1 MMKKNKIFQI
11 CAVGLIIDQ
20 FIKFLV
26 TYNMKLGSII
36 TIIPNFFEIYYLQNK
51 GAAFSSFQGMRYVL
65 ILVSLIIFFG
75 MLIHIKNTNI
85 TNKVEIISLGFIM
98 GGLIGNLIDRILYSY
113 VIDYLSFT
121 FFGYSFAVFNFADSL
136 IVIGVILL
144 VIEIIR
150 SDINEYK
157 SRRRKD

>member
-1 MMKKNKIFQI
+1 MMKKDKIFQI
-11 CAVGLIIDQ
+11 CAAGLIIDQ

-65 ILVSLIIFFG
+65 ILVSLIILFG

-85 TNKVEIISLGFIM
+85 TKKVEIISLGFIM
-98 GGLIGNLIDRILYSY
+98 GGLIGNLIDRILYGY

-121 FFGYSFAVFNFADSL
+121 FFGYSFAVFNFADIL
-136 IVIGVILL
+136 ITSGVYIY
-144 VIEIIR
+144 II
-150 SDINEYK
+150 SCIKEEFK
-157 SRRRKD
+157 EK

>member
-1 MMKKNKIFQI
+1 MKKDKIYQI
-11 CAVGLIIDQ
+11 CAVGLMIDQ

-26 TYNMKLGSII
+26 VNNMKLGSII
-36 TIIPNFFEIYYLQNK
+36 TVIPNFFEIYYLQNK
-51 GAAFSSFQGMRYVL
+51 GAAFSSFMGMRYIL
-65 ILVSLIIFFG
+65 ILISFIIFFG
-75 MLIHIKNTNI
+75 LMTHIKKNNI
-85 TNKVEIISLGFIM
+85 TKKVEIISLGLIM
-98 GGLIGNLIDRILYSY
+98 GGLIGNLIDRILYGY
-113 VIDYLSFT
+113 VIDYLAFT

>member
-1 MMKKNKIFQI
+1 MKKDKIFQI
-11 CAVGLIIDQ
+11 CAAGLIIDQ

-65 ILVSLIIFFG
+65 ILVSLIILFG

-85 TNKVEIISLGFIM
+85 TKKVEIISLGFIM
-98 GGLIGNLIDRILYSY
+98 GGLIGNLIDRILYGY

-121 FFGYSFAVFNFADSL
+121 FFGYSFAVFNFADIL
-136 IVIGVILL
+136 ITSGVYIY
-144 VIEIIR
+144 II
-150 SDINEYK
+150 SCIKEEFK
-157 SRRRKD
+157 EK